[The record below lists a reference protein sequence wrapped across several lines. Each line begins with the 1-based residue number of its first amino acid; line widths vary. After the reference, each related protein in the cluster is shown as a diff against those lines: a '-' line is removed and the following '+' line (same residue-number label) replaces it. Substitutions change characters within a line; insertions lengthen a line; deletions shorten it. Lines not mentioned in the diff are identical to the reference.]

1 MRITDEELELIRK
14 QQTKIAQIKQDIGT
28 LELRKQ
34 EVMGVMLDVNQEIE
48 ETKTELE
55 EKYGRVN
62 INLDDGTYTD
72 VVEDEVEEPMEEE
85 AK

>member
-1 MRITDEELELIRK
+1 MNRITDEELELIRE

-28 LELRKQ
+28 LELRKH
-34 EVMGVMLDVNQEIE
+34 EVMGVMLDVNQEVE
-48 ETKTELE
+48 ETKTTLE

-62 INLDDGTYTD
+62 INLDDGTYT
-72 VVEDEVEEPMEEE
+72 EVEEEE

>member
-1 MRITDEELELIRK
+1 MRITDAELELIRE

-28 LELRKQ
+28 LELRRH
-34 EVMGVMLDVNQEIE
+34 EVMGVMLDVNQEVE
-48 ETKTELE
+48 ETKTTLE

-62 INLDDGTYTD
+62 INLDDGTYT
-72 VVEDEVEEPMEEE
+72 EVEEEE

>member
-1 MRITDEELELIRK
+1 
-14 QQTKIAQIKQDIGT
+14 
-28 LELRKQ
+28 
-34 EVMGVMLDVNQEIE
+34 MLDVNQEIE

>member
-1 MRITDEELELIRK
+1 MNRITDDELELIRE

-28 LELRKQ
+28 LELRKH
-34 EVMGVMLDVNQEIE
+34 EVMGVMLDVNQEVE
-48 ETKTELE
+48 ETKTTLE

-62 INLDDGTYTD
+62 INLDDGTYT
-72 VVEDEVEEPMEEE
+72 EVEEEE

>member
-1 MRITDEELELIRK
+1 MRITDEELELIRE

-28 LELRKQ
+28 LELRRH
-34 EVMGVMLDVNQEIE
+34 EVMGVMLDVNQEVE
-48 ETKTELE
+48 ETKTTLE

-62 INLDDGTYTD
+62 INLDDGTYT
-72 VVEDEVEEPMEEE
+72 EVEEEE

>member
-1 MRITDEELELIRK
+1 MNRITDEELKLIRE

-28 LELRKQ
+28 LEFRKN
-34 EVMGVMLDVNQEIE
+34 EVIKVMLEVNQSIE

-62 INLDDGTYTD
+62 INLDDGSY
-72 VVEDEVEEPMEEE
+72 VEEVLEDTE
-85 AK
+85 

>member
-1 MRITDEELELIRK
+1 MRITDEELELVRE

-28 LELRKQ
+28 LELRKH
-34 EVMGVMLDVNQEIE
+34 EVMGVMLDVNREVE
-48 ETKTELE
+48 ETKTVLE

-62 INLDDGTYTD
+62 INLDDGTYT
-72 VVEDEVEEPMEEE
+72 EVEEEE

>member
-1 MRITDEELELIRK
+1 MRITDEELKLIRE

-28 LELRKQ
+28 LEFRKN
-34 EVMGVMLDVNQEIE
+34 EVIKVMLEVNQSIE

-62 INLDDGTYTD
+62 INLDDGSY
-72 VVEDEVEEPMEEE
+72 VEEVLEDTE
-85 AK
+85 

>member
-1 MRITDEELELIRK
+1 MNRITDDELELIRE

-28 LELRKQ
+28 LELRKH
-34 EVMGVMLDVNQEIE
+34 EVIGVMLDVNQEVE
-48 ETKTELE
+48 ETKTTLE

-72 VVEDEVEEPMEEE
+72 VEEEE

>member
-1 MRITDEELELIRK
+1 MRIEDKELELIRE

-28 LELRKQ
+28 LELRKH
-34 EVMGVMLDVNQEIE
+34 EVMGVMLDVNQEVE
-48 ETKTELE
+48 ETKAKLE

-62 INLDDGTYTD
+62 INLDDGTYTN
-72 VVEDEVEEPMEEE
+72 VEEEG

>member
-1 MRITDEELELIRK
+1 MRITDEELELIRE

-28 LELRKQ
+28 LELRKR
-34 EVMGVMLDVNQEIE
+34 EVIGVMLDVNQEVE
-48 ETKTELE
+48 ETKTKLE

-72 VVEDEVEEPMEEE
+72 VEEEE

>member
-85 AK
+85 DK